1 MTLGLLSSC
10 TKTVWPVTDA
20 PLQNSKLEQSLV
32 ICCLQAEG
40 WAKSKTGDVTS
51 VLPRQQSSPQQLF
64 STPTTTR
71 AAKHWGTSLS
81 PNTEAELDYLL
92 SPTNLPPSPPSP
104 ACTGTGHCP
113 APDSKAN
120 LPASPM
126 HTPTTSC
133 RLASCEITS
142 AVQAK
147 HLDELLAMFGGPSAT
162 PSSQVNEDRT
172 LSCCCL
178 CH

>member
-1 MTLGLLSSC
+1 MQMTLGLLNSC
-10 TKTVWPVTDA
+10 TKTVWPVTDT
-20 PLQNSKLEQSLV
+20 PLQNSKLDKSLV
-32 ICCLQAEG
+32 ICLQAEG

-71 AAKHWGTSLS
+71 AVKHWGTSLS
-81 PNTEAELDYLL
+81 PNTEALLDYLL

-104 ACTGTGHCP
+104 ACTGTAHRAC
-113 APDSKAN
+113 PDSKAN

-126 HTPTTSC
+126 ESPTPSC
-133 RLASCEITS
+133 RLASTEMTS

-147 HLDELLAMFGGPSAT
+147 HLDELLEMFGGPPAT
-162 PSSQVNEDRT
+162 PSSQV
-172 LSCCCL
+172 
-178 CH
+178 